1 MTISIAKE
9 DHVPVLPAQA
19 ITTEQGKN
27 YVYTERNEDGTLSG
41 KVEVVTGMAD
51 GEYVEVKSGLS
62 DGQVVYYR
70 NKSVNLFDM
79 RMDAMNEMYGQTE
92 SAG

>member
-1 MTISIAKE
+1 
-9 DHVPVLPAQA
+9 
-19 ITTEQGKN
+19 
-27 YVYTERNEDGTLSG
+27 
-41 KVEVVTGMAD
+41 
-51 GEYVEVKSGLS
+51 VKSGLS